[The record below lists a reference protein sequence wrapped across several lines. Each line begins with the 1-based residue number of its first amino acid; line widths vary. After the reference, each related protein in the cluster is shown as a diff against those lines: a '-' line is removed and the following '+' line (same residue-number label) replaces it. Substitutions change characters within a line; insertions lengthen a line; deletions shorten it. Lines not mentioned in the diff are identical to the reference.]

1 MSHDHDIHLWLDAD
15 EYAWLCRQARE
26 QDRSKNAIIR
36 RLIRQA
42 RAESMD
48 DDEEC
53 ARDELGL
60 VRPRSGR

>member
-26 QDRSKNAIIR
+26 QDRSKNAILR

-42 RAESMD
+42 CAESMD
-48 DDEEC
+48 DDEDFT
-53 ARDELGL
+53 RDDPGLG
-60 VRPRSGR
+60 RPRAGR

>member
-1 MSHDHDIHLWLDAD
+1 MSHDHDLHLWLDAD

-26 QDRSKNAIIR
+26 QDRSKNAILR

-48 DDEEC
+48 DDE
-53 ARDELGL
+53 DFTMDNLGL
-60 VRPRSGR
+60 GRPRSGR